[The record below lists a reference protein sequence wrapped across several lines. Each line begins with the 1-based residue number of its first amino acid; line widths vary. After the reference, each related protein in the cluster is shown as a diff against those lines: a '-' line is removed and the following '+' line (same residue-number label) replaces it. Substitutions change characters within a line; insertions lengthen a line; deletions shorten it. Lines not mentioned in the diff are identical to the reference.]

1 LTMFSKILIAN
12 RGEIAVRVI
21 RACEEMGIPTAAV
34 YSDADRSALHVQYA
48 TEAYNI
54 GPPPA
59 TESYLRGDRLV
70 ELAKKVG
77 AEAIHPGYGFL
88 AENAGFAE
96 MCGDAG
102 IAFIG
107 PSPGAM
113 RLSGDKLRAR
123 ETMAAAGVPVIPG
136 MDTSDVAG
144 SELAKSVEEI
154 GYPVMVKA
162 AGGGGGKGIRIV
174 RKPDEL
180 ETALRQAQSEAAS
193 SFGDDR
199 VYVEKMIVRP
209 RHIEVQILGDHHG
222 NVVHLYERECSIQ
235 RRHQKLVE
243 ESPSPILDDA
253 ARAEMTKAAVKA
265 AKAVNYDNAG
275 TIEFLRDADG
285 NFYFLEVNAR
295 LQVEHPVTEMLVGRD
310 LVHAQIRIATG
321 EKLWF
326 GQDEVVSRGSAIE
339 CRICA
344 EDPDNNFYPATGVVS
359 RMRAPGGPGIRLDA
373 GCFQGYEVPVFYD
386 PLIGKLIV
394 WGEDRPSALVRMERA
409 LNELILE
416 GFPTTLPFYRWL
428 MGNENFRSGDF
439 DTAFI
444 DNHYKP
450 GPIGESELEMAAS
463 VLCALMEHASA
474 DGFRIEE
481 GAGEGK
487 KTDVSAWKYAWL
499 KDRLG
504 TY

>member
-1 LTMFSKILIAN
+1 MFNKILIAN

-21 RACEEMGIPTAAV
+21 RTCEEMGVLTVAV
-34 YSDADRSALHVQYA
+34 YSDADRGALHVQYA

-59 TESYLRGDRLV
+59 TESYLRGDKLI
-70 ELAKKVG
+70 ELAKRVG

-88 AENAGFAE
+88 AENADFAE
-96 MCGDAG
+96 ACGDAG
-102 IAFIG
+102 LTFIG

-123 ETMAAAGVPVIPG
+123 ETMVTAGVPVIPG
-136 MDTSDVAG
+136 IDMSDVTET
-144 SELAKSVEEI
+144 ELPSRVEEV

-180 ETALRQAQSEAAS
+180 EAALRQARSEAAS

-209 RHIEVQILGDHHG
+209 RHIEVQILGDRYG

-243 ESPSPILDDA
+243 ESPSPVLDDDGRTA
-253 ARAEMTKAAVKA
+253 MTEAAVKA
-265 AKAVNYDNAG
+265 AKAVGYDNAG

-285 NFYFLEVNAR
+285 SFYFLEINAR
-295 LQVEHPVTEMLVGRD
+295 LQVEHPVTEMVVGRD
-310 LVHAQIRIATG
+310 LVRAQIRVAAG

-326 GQDEVVSRGSAIE
+326 EQGEVVPRGSAIE

-359 RMRAPGGPGIRLDA
+359 RMRAPGGPGVRLDS
-373 GCFQGYEVPVFYD
+373 GCFQGYEVPVYYD
-386 PLIGKLIV
+386 PLIAKLIV
-394 WGEDRPSALVRMERA
+394 RGEDRPAALVRMERA

-428 MGNENFRSGDF
+428 MGNENFRAGDF
-439 DTAFI
+439 DTTFI
-444 DNHYKP
+444 DEHYKP
-450 GPIGESELEMAAS
+450 GPVGESELEMAAS
-463 VLCALMEHASA
+463 VLCALMEHNNA
-474 DGFRIEE
+474 DGFQL
-481 GAGEGK
+481 GGETDADGK
-487 KTDVSAWKYAWL
+487 GEVSAWKYGWL

>member
-1 LTMFSKILIAN
+1 MFTKILIAN

-21 RACEEMGIPTAAV
+21 RSCEEMGIPTVAV
-34 YSDADRSALHVQYA
+34 YSDADRGALHVQYA

-59 TESYLRGDRLV
+59 TESYLRGDKLI
-70 ELAKKVG
+70 ELAKRSG

-88 AENAGFAE
+88 AENADFAE
-96 MCGDAG
+96 ACGDAG
-102 IAFIG
+102 LVFIG

-123 ETMAAAGVPVIPG
+123 ETMVAAGVPVIPG
-136 MDTSDVAG
+136 IDTSDVPEG
-144 SELAKSVEEI
+144 ELPDRAEEI

-174 RKPDEL
+174 REPDGL
-180 ETALRQAQSEAAS
+180 EAALRQAQSEAAS
-193 SFGDDR
+193 SFADDR

-209 RHIEVQILGDHHG
+209 RHIEVQILGDRQG
-222 NVVHLYERECSIQ
+222 NVAHLYERECSIQ

-243 ESPSPILDDA
+243 ESPSPVLDDG
-253 ARAEMTKAAVKA
+253 ARAAMTEAAVRA

-275 TIEFLRDADG
+275 TVEFLRDVDG

-310 LVHAQIRIATG
+310 LVRAQIRVAAG
-321 EKLWF
+321 EELWF
-326 GQDEVVSRGSAIE
+326 EQDEVVPRGAAIE

-359 RMRAPGGPGIRLDA
+359 RMRAPGGPGVRLDS
-373 GCFQGYEVPVFYD
+373 GCFQGYEVPVYYD
-386 PLIGKLIV
+386 PLIAKLIV
-394 WGEDRPSALVRMERA
+394 RGEDRQAALVRMERA

-428 MGNENFRSGDF
+428 MANEEFRAGDF
-439 DTAFI
+439 DTTFI
-444 DNHYKP
+444 DELYRP
-450 GPIGESELEMAAS
+450 GPVGESELEMAAS

-474 DGFRIEE
+474 DGF
-481 GAGEGK
+481 GAEK
-487 KTDVSAWKYAWL
+487 KTAADGKAEVSAWKYGWL

>member
-1 LTMFSKILIAN
+1 MFSKILIAN

-21 RACEEMGIPTAAV
+21 RTCEEMGISTVAV
-34 YSDADRSALHVQYA
+34 YSDADRGALHVQYA

-59 TESYLRGDRLV
+59 TESYLRGEKLI
-70 ELAKKVG
+70 ELAERVG

-88 AENAGFAE
+88 AENADFAE
-96 MCGDAG
+96 ACGDAG
-102 IAFIG
+102 LVFIG

-113 RLSGDKLRAR
+113 RLSGDKLKAR
-123 ETMAAAGVPVIPG
+123 ETMVAAGVPVIPG
-136 MDTSDVAG
+136 IDTSDVPD
-144 SELAKSVEEI
+144 SELPGRAEEI

-174 RKPDEL
+174 QEPGGL
-180 ETALRQAQSEAAS
+180 EAALRQAQSEAAS
-193 SFGDDR
+193 SFADDR
-199 VYVEKMIVRP
+199 VYVEKMVVRP
-209 RHIEVQILGDHHG
+209 RHIEVQILGDRHG
-222 NVVHLYERECSIQ
+222 NVAHLYERECSIQ

-243 ESPSPILDDA
+243 ESPSPVLDDA
-253 ARAEMTKAAVKA
+253 ARAAMTEAAVKA
-265 AKAVNYDNAG
+265 ARAVNYDNAG

-310 LVHAQIRIATG
+310 LVRAQIRVAAG

-326 GQDEVVSRGSAIE
+326 EQGEVVPRGAAIE

-344 EDPDNNFYPATGVVS
+344 EDPDNKFYPATGVVS
-359 RMRAPGGPGIRLDA
+359 RMRAPGGPGVRLDS
-373 GCFQGYEVPVFYD
+373 GCFQGYEVPVYYD

-394 WGEDRPSALVRMERA
+394 WSEDRPSALVRMERA

-416 GFPTTLPFYRWL
+416 GFATTLPFYRWL
-428 MGNENFRSGDF
+428 MGNEKFRAGDF
-439 DTAFI
+439 DTTFI
-444 DNHYKP
+444 DEHYRP
-450 GPIGESELEMAAS
+450 GPVGESELEMAAS
-463 VLCALMEHASA
+463 VLCALMEHAKA
-474 DGFRIEE
+474 DGFGAEE
-481 GAGEGK
+481 KAATADGKGE
-487 KTDVSAWKYAWL
+487 VSAWKYGWL

-504 TY
+504 SY